1 MTAHTVAAQVTDAFN
16 RSGPFTARTIEDH
29 AGPAVEVRY
38 IDSGDI
44 AATVWPPVKI
54 GREVKWMWLGGQP
67 GMGIRYLRDDATI
80 EELLR
85 AVATHVLDEV
95 RR

>member
-1 MTAHTVAAQVTDAFN
+1 MTAHDLAVQVTDAFN
-16 RSGPFTARTIEDH
+16 RFGPFTARTIEDN
-29 AGPAVEVRY
+29 GPAIEIRY
-38 IDSGDI
+38 LDSGDR
-44 AATVWPPVKI
+44 AATVWPPVKV